1 MKKIMRV
8 STVAL
13 ALAGCGSP
21 QADRTLAGAA
31 LGGLTGAAIGGLAI
45 GTGGGAAAGAA
56 IGALGGAAIGAAS
69 GQRYYRCYIDYYGR
83 DICRVY

>member
-1 MKKIMRV
+1 MKKMMMV

-31 LGGLTGAAIGGLAI
+31 LGGLTGAAIGGLAV

-69 GQRYYRCYIDYYGR
+69 AQRHYHCYIDYLGW
-83 DICRVY
+83 DICRIY